1 MSVGP
6 SSLRG
11 YSRKQLKEFLISRR
25 ATLVRELQQYER
37 EAREASDK
45 AARVRG
51 ELDNVDSSLNDFD

>member
-1 MSVGP
+1 MTIGP

-11 YSRKQLKEFLISRR
+11 YSRKQLKEFLISRQ
-25 ATLVRELQQYER
+25 ATLVKELRQYER

-51 ELDNVDSSLNDFD
+51 ELDNVAASLNDFD